1 MGRKSLSRKRKN
13 ISPKVNI
20 WLGELLLR
28 LQYEDL
34 DKLTMDDI
42 ARLVGK
48 SKSTIY
54 EYFESKED
62 IFLAAC
68 QTRISFLVESG
79 LKEAQQEYS
88 TVERYERLVELFAEG
103 TAGISIYFLQSIK
116 QNYPK
121 AWEVIEAFT
130 NNYIDL
136 LKEQYK
142 QGMAEGIYNPI
153 SIELLGFLD
162 RLFVTQVVTNP
173 DFFSDEQY
181 TISNLVRDYLKL
193 RLHGLLKN

>member
-1 MGRKSLSRKRKN
+1 MGRKPLSRRRKE
-13 ISPKVNI
+13 ITPKVNI
-20 WLGELLLR
+20 WLGELLLH

-42 ARLVGK
+42 ARLVGR

-62 IFLAAC
+62 IYLAAC
-68 QTRISFLVESG
+68 QTRLRFLVESG
-79 LKEAQQEYS
+79 LNKAQQECS
-88 TVERYERLVELFAEG
+88 TVEHYEHLVELFAEG
-103 TAGISIYFLQSIK
+103 TSGISIHFLQSIK

-121 AWEVIEAFT
+121 AWEAIEGFT

-136 LKEQYK
+136 LKEQYR

-162 RLFVTQVVTNP
+162 KLFVTQVVTNQA
-173 DFFSDEQY
+173 FFSDKQY

-193 RLHGLLKN
+193 RLNGLLKK

>member
-1 MGRKSLSRKRKN
+1 MGRKALSRKRKS
-13 ISPKVNI
+13 ITPKINI

-42 ARLVGK
+42 ASLGGK

-68 QTRISFLVESG
+68 QTRITLLVESG
-79 LKEAQQEYS
+79 LNKAQQDSS
-88 TVERYERLVELFAEG
+88 TVERYERLVEIFAEG
-103 TAGISIYFLQSIK
+103 TAGISFYFLQSVK

-121 AWEVIEAFT
+121 AWEVIEAFI

-136 LKEQYK
+136 LKEQYQ
-142 QGMAEGIYNPI
+142 QGMAEGTFNPI

-162 RLFVTQVVTNP
+162 KLFVTQVVTNP
-173 DFFSDEQY
+173 DFFSDKEY
-181 TISNLVRDYLKL
+181 TISNLVRDYLNL
-193 RLHGLLKN
+193 RLNGLLKK

>member
-1 MGRKSLSRKRKN
+1 MSRKRKS

-20 WLGELLLR
+20 WLGELLLL

-62 IFLAAC
+62 ILLAAC

-79 LKEAQQEYS
+79 LKEAQQERS
-88 TVERYERLVELFAEG
+88 TVERYERLVEIFAEG
-103 TAGISIYFLQSIK
+103 TAGISIHFLQSIK
-116 QNYPK
+116 QHYPK
-121 AWEVIEAFT
+121 AWELIEEFT

-136 LKEQYK
+136 LKEQYR

-181 TISNLVRDYLKL
+181 SVSNLVRDYLRL
-193 RLHGLLKN
+193 RLHGLLKK

>member
-1 MGRKSLSRKRKN
+1 MGRKSLSRKRKE
-13 ISPKVNI
+13 ITPKVNS
-20 WLGELLLR
+20 WLGELLLQ

-34 DKLTMDDI
+34 DKLPMDDI

-68 QTRISFLVESG
+68 QTRLRFLVESG
-79 LKEAQQEYS
+79 LNGVQQGCS
-88 TVERYERLVELFAEG
+88 TVERYERLVEVFAEG
-103 TAGISIYFLQSIK
+103 TAGISIHFLQSIK
-116 QNYPK
+116 QQYPK
-121 AWEVIEAFT
+121 AWEAIEGFT
-130 NNYIDL
+130 NSYIDL
-136 LKEQYK
+136 LKEQYR

-193 RLHGLLKN
+193 RLHGLLKK